1 MEEKS
6 YNMPVYKVFIKEIK
20 ILGLPRNLAITILS
34 CIFLSLLVF
43 NSFVFLIFFSLVYI
57 AIYLLSKLSRKFDPK
72 ILEVSVRYCIKKY
85 LNY

>member
-43 NSFVFLIFFSLVYI
+43 NSFVLLIFFSLVYI

-72 ILEVSVRYCIKKY
+72 I
-85 LNY
+85 